1 MSCSYS
7 AESCDSHK
15 TCDDCHTDPECGWCR
30 DPADT
35 GLGTCSQGGFVSP
48 LPSSSSSS
56 SCPNS
61 HWFFDQCPGKLS
73 TSWAFQL
80 YLCTH
85 FLPLLSLPLY
95 PLSLAFLL
103 LPFSPLIFLSSPLP
117 PFLACQCN
125 GHSTCVNGSV
135 CEECQNNTQGD
146 TCEQCA
152 DGYYGDATGGGIC
165 TGETTPPFTGPPAL
179 FVWSLQIGHLSSIGH
194 LYISIKDNFYG
205 LGCVPQ
211 KVETTQVM

>member
-1 MSCSYS
+1 MSCWCS

-15 TCDDCHTDPECGWCR
+15 TCDECHVDPECGWCR

-48 LPSSSSSS
+48 LPSSSSS
-56 SCPNS
+56 CPNS

-73 TSWAFQL
+73 ISWIFQFYVPLYSLSSTSLFAFVPPSL
-80 YLCTH
+80 LPSLFTSS
-85 FLPLLSLPLY
+85 PLLPSP
-95 PLSLAFLL
+95 
-103 LPFSPLIFLSSPLP
+103 PLIFFSFSPPPPP

-146 TCEQCA
+146 TCGECA

-179 FVWSLQIGHLSSIGH
+179 FVWSLQVGHLSSNT
-194 LYISIKDNFYG
+194 L
-205 LGCVPQ
+205 
-211 KVETTQVM
+211 